1 MSTKDIFKEFMTL
14 AYSSGKV
21 MEGLEDIVI
30 GDYIIARI
38 TGHGLRVLWLLN
50 GNKLRISW
58 KMVDLFTSLNTT
70 NGEKVVWE
78 GKNRGGEDNVEKI
91 IYLLVLLINQF
102 NWGKGKD
109 FLETLACI
117 CETGTGEFREWFE
130 KEFGEKLQPI
140 ELITAKESILI

>member
-1 MSTKDIFKEFMTL
+1 MNTKDILREFMAL
-14 AYSSGKV
+14 AYSSGKP
-21 MEGLEDIVI
+21 MEGLEDVVI
-30 GDYIIARI
+30 GNYIIARI

-50 GNKLRISW
+50 GNKLKISW
-58 KMVDLFTSLNTT
+58 KMVDLFTSLNTI
-70 NGEKVVWE
+70 NGEKVMWE
-78 GKNRGGEDNVEKI
+78 GKHDTNEDKVGKI

-117 CETGTGEFREWFE
+117 CETGTEEFREWFE

-140 ELITAKESILI
+140 ELITAKENILI